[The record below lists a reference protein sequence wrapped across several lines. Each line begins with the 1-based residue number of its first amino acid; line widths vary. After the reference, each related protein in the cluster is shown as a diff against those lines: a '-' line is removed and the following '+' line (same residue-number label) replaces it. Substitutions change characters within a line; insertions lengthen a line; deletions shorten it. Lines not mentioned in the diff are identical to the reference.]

1 MYHIHME
8 IMVNKGE
15 QRSLAFG
22 KLHAQGEVNGG
33 VGGDSTSGTH
43 ATTSEW
49 GKTALKEQEKA
60 TVFKKYLTF
69 EK

>member
-1 MYHIHME
+1 M
-8 IMVNKGE
+8 NKGE

-49 GKTALKEQEKA
+49 GKTALQVQEKA
-60 TVFKKYLTF
+60 TVF
-69 EK
+69 